1 MQIVYI
7 QKKKYS
13 TLLVKIEIQIKTT
26 SYHLASDRM
35 AIIKNLQII
44 NAREAVDKK
53 RPFYTIGRKV
63 SW

>member
-13 TLLVKIEIQIKTT
+13 TFLVKIEIQIKTMN
-26 SYHLASDRM
+26 YHLTSDRM

-44 NAREAVDKK
+44 NAREAVEKK
-53 RPFYTIGRKV
+53 KPFYTIGGKV
-63 SW
+63 NW

>member
-44 NAREAVDKK
+44 NTVKNVE
-53 RPFYTIGRKV
+53 RKEP
-63 SW
+63 S